1 MTVSYKHIQALT
13 QIVIYLQRQQVQ
25 LVITAA
31 HLQLQHC
38 GECGGS
44 LQDAN
49 R

>member
-1 MTVSYKHIQALT
+1 MMVSYKHIQTLI

-25 LVITAA
+25 IIITAA

-38 GECGGS
+38 GVCGGS